1 MSWWRGENFDGPLSE
16 QEYLI
21 LDTYEAEV
29 ERGIVHTL
37 IWDRRMSQLVEL
49 RQKERESD
57 PSPIGTRWDR

>member
-1 MSWWRGENFDGPLSE
+1 MSWYRGENFDGPLSE

-21 LDTYEAEV
+21 LDTYETEV

-49 RQKERESD
+49 RQKERENE